1 MTREKPHTVNDHPS
15 VQHVRFA
22 RGRTVRADLRANTID
37 GVLYSISVGMG
48 ETYFAKFVHELGLG
62 PVAVGLI
69 LTVPVLVGAALQT
82 IGPPIVRRA
91 GSFRGW
97 VVGTAA
103 LQAAVL
109 LPLIVLALALPPV
122 LPAIHSL
129 AYVCESRGQSSLV
142 VTATWT
148 LPAIV
153 FGLISMYWGAGLA
166 TSPAWNAWTGLLIP
180 RPVRGHFF
188 GIRTLQ
194 CQLGIMLG
202 LLAGGW
208 LLERAAASQSLGK
221 LAGFAIVFGFAS
233 LFRFASAYYLSRYS
247 EPRELP
253 RERRVPVRVFVT
265 RVQRSHDGRFL
276 AYVLAVMFSAQVA
289 QPFFN
294 PYMFDILR
302 VSTADY
308 SWLIAGP
315 ILGRVIAAP
324 LAGIVAKRRGP
335 RKCLEIGGIAI
346 VPMSL
351 VWLMGSNFWWLLF
364 AQVLTGAIWA
374 MFEMGQQLLNFDALH
389 QTERSS
395 LMTKFILTN
404 EVSRTSGSLLGGKML
419 DAFQASASGYAWVF
433 WASAAAR
440 AAAILLLLRLRA
452 AEPSRESREATG

>member
-1 MTREKPHTVNDHPS
+1 MQDHHS
-15 VQHVRFA
+15 AQHVRFA

-69 LTVPVLVGAALQT
+69 LTVPVLLGAALQT

-103 LQAAVL
+103 FQAAVL
-109 LPLIVLALALPPV
+109 LPIIALSLLLPPV
-122 LPAIHSL
+122 LPGIHSL
-129 AYVCESRGQSSLV
+129 ARACELNGQSGLAFVS
-142 VTATWT
+142 AWA
-148 LPAIV
+148 LPAVI

-202 LLAGGW
+202 LLIGGW
-208 LLERAAASQSLGK
+208 MLERAASSPSLGG
-221 LAGFAIVFGFAS
+221 LTGFAIVFGFAS
-233 LFRFASAYYLSRYS
+233 LFRFGSAYYLSRYS
-247 EPRELP
+247 EPKEMP
-253 RERRVPVRVFVT
+253 RERRVPVRVFIS
-265 RVQRSHDGRFL
+265 RVQKSHDGRFL
-276 AYVLAVMFSAQVA
+276 AYVLAVMFSAQIA

-315 ILGRVIAAP
+315 ILGRVVAAP
-324 LAGIVAKRRGP
+324 LAGMVAKRRGP

-346 VPMSL
+346 VPMSII
-351 VWLMGSNFWWLLF
+351 WMMGSNFWWLLF

-404 EVSRTSGSLLGGKML
+404 EVARTSGSLLGGKLL
-419 DAFQASASGYAWVF
+419 DTFQASAGGYAWVF
-433 WASAAAR
+433 WASTAAR
-440 AAAILLLLRLRA
+440 AAAIVLLLRLRA
-452 AEPSRESREATG
+452 TEVPRESRGTAG